1 MEVGWVAVE
10 RWAARPAPAHQ
21 EQMQGVLI
29 AEMRRTRRC
38 RLAWRSSREQRML
51 LVKTYD
57 LSHGSQ
63 VTDPKQSFSAIM
75 VLAWKTIPVVRP
87 DEYNDIT
94 ACVCVCVCV
103 WYFVFVCGTLC
114 DAK

>member
-1 MEVGWVAVE
+1 
-10 RWAARPAPAHQ
+10 
-21 EQMQGVLI
+21 
-29 AEMRRTRRC
+29 
-38 RLAWRSSREQRML
+38 
-51 LVKTYD
+51 
-57 LSHGSQ
+57 
-63 VTDPKQSFSAIM
+63 M

-94 ACVCVCVCV
+94 ACVCVCV

>member
-1 MEVGWVAVE
+1 
-10 RWAARPAPAHQ
+10 
-21 EQMQGVLI
+21 
-29 AEMRRTRRC
+29 
-38 RLAWRSSREQRML
+38 ML
-51 LVKTYD
+51 LVKTCD

-94 ACVCVCVCV
+94 ACVCVCV